1 MQFLYDSG
9 DSAVFM
15 DDTSYDQVEIPKS
28 VVGDALKWVP
38 PNSHVEL
45 LFVDERPAGAQPPVP
60 LISPSARPTLA

>member
-15 DDTSYDQVEIPKS
+15 DNTSYDQVEILKS

-38 PNSHVEL
+38 PTPTSI
-45 LFVDERPAGAQPPVP
+45 FSSSTSAPPEP
-60 LISPSARPTLA
+60 SP